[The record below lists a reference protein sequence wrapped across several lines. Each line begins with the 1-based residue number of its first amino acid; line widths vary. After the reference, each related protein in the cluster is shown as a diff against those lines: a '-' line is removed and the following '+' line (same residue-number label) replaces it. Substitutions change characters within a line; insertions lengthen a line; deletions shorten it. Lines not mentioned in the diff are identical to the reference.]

1 MFVLVLLF
9 LLNARADFV
18 AQIDTKGVLDKL
30 AKEGMCHDSASA
42 RICRQ
47 LHWIPTKD
55 EGVINHAGAAY
66 VFIKRSS
73 FESQYPGSNWKEKVP
88 EDMAYKYY
96 SFLLVARSSF
106 VAALNSSNL
115 PIVYI
120 FFLEGEGDQYKP
132 KSIFL
137 AASQDLMTFA
147 INHEESI
154 QKDMGKAIT
163 EWIPPDD
170 YEKTFQFKLIE

>member
-1 MFVLVLLF
+1 MFALVLLF

-18 AQIDTKGVLDKL
+18 AQIDTKGVLEKL

-42 RICRQ
+42 RVCRQ
-47 LHWIPTKD
+47 LHWVPTKD
-55 EGVINHAGAAY
+55 EGVVNHSGAAY
-66 VFIKRSS
+66 VFMKLSN
-73 FESQYPGSNWKEKVP
+73 FESAYPGSNWKEKVP
-88 EDMAYKYY
+88 TEKAYQYY
-96 SFLLVARSSF
+96 SFLLAARRSF
-106 VAALNSSNL
+106 AAALISSNL

-137 AASQDLMTFA
+137 AASQDLLSFA

-154 QKDMGKAIT
+154 QKDMAKPIS

-170 YEKTFQFKLIE
+170 FEKTFQFKLIE